1 MKTVV
6 KRTLSGATFIVLTV
20 GAILAGAAFSISLF
34 LIYAL
39 LTQRELY
46 QILWHKEEQPPPSF
60 LQWLGLLAGFGLYM
74 SSAFWVYPFRTFSL
88 LVATN
93 IALVLL
99 AFAVILLFFVGGW
112 YVVVSRRPNPF
123 LDWGKMLLGIFYVV
137 LPFTLVPLLI
147 VMSVPG
153 HVSWYLLLPLILTW
167 INDTG
172 AYCVGVPLG
181 RHRLIERVSPGKSVE
196 GFVGGLIFSMVGGAL
211 IAWLVDFRTPL
222 FGALLGLVVGLVAV
236 LGDLVESKLKRSVEI
251 KDSGTFLPGHGGFLD
266 RFDSLIFVLPV
277 AGLFSFLT

>member
-20 GAILAGAAFSISLF
+20 GAILAGASFSISLF

-46 QILWHKEEQPPPSF
+46 QILWHKEQTPPSF

-74 SSAFWVYPFRTFSL
+74 SSVFWVYPFRTFSI

-123 LDWGKMLLGIFYVV
+123 LDWGKMLLGICYVV
-137 LPFTLVPLLI
+137 LPFMLVPPLS
-147 VMSVPG
+147 VMSPHR

-277 AGLFSFLT
+277 AGLFSSLA

>member
-46 QILWHKEEQPPPSF
+46 QILWHKERAPRF
-60 LQWLGLLAGFGLYM
+60 LQGLGLLAGLLLYLA
-74 SSAFWVYPFRTFSL
+74 SFFWVEPFRTISFLTSANIAVGLL
-88 LVATN
+88 LVAG
-93 IALVLL
+93 
-99 AFAVILLFFVGGW
+99 FLLFFVSGW
-112 YVVVSRRPNPF
+112 YVVVCHRSHPF

-137 LPFTLVPLLI
+137 LPFMLVPPLS
-147 VMSVPG
+147 VMSPHR

-222 FGALLGLVVGLVAV
+222 LGALLGLVVGLVAV

-277 AGLFSFLT
+277 AGLFSSLA

>member
-20 GAILAGAAFSISLF
+20 GSILAGASFSISLF

-46 QILWHKEEQPPPSF
+46 QILWHKEQTPPSF

-74 SSAFWVYPFRTFSL
+74 SSAFWVYPFRTFSI

-123 LDWGKMLLGIFYVV
+123 LDWGKMLLGICYVV
-137 LPFTLVPLLI
+137 LPFMLVPPLS
-147 VMSVPG
+147 VMSPHR

-236 LGDLVESKLKRSVEI
+236 LDDLVESKLKRSVEI
-251 KDSGTFLPGHGGFLD
+251 KDSGAFLPGHGGFLD

-277 AGLFSFLT
+277 AGLFSSLA

>member
-20 GAILAGAAFSISLF
+20 GAILAGASFSISLF

-46 QILWHKEEQPPPSF
+46 QILWHKEQPPPSF

-74 SSAFWVYPFRTFSL
+74 SSAFWVYPFRTFSI

-123 LDWGKMLLGIFYVV
+123 LDWGKMLLGICYVV
-137 LPFTLVPLLI
+137 LPFMLVPPLS
-147 VMSVPG
+147 VMSPHR

-251 KDSGTFLPGHGGFLD
+251 KDSGAFLPGHGGFLD

-277 AGLFSFLT
+277 AGLFSSLA

>member
-20 GAILAGAAFSISLF
+20 GSILAGASFSISLF

-46 QILWHKEEQPPPSF
+46 QILWHKEQTPPSF

-74 SSAFWVYPFRTFSL
+74 SSAFWVYPFRTISFLTSANIAVGLL
-88 LVATN
+88 LVAG
-93 IALVLL
+93 
-99 AFAVILLFFVGGW
+99 FLLFFVSGW
-112 YVVVSRRPNPF
+112 YVVVCHRSHPF

-137 LPFTLVPLLI
+137 LPFMLVPPLS
-147 VMSVPG
+147 VMSPHR

-211 IAWLVDFRTPL
+211 IAWLVDFHTPL

-277 AGLFSFLT
+277 AGLFSSLA

>member
-20 GAILAGAAFSISLF
+20 GAILAGASFSISLF

-46 QILWHKEEQPPPSF
+46 QILWHKEQTPPSF

-74 SSAFWVYPFRTFSL
+74 SSAFWVYPFRTFSI

-123 LDWGKMLLGIFYVV
+123 LDWGKMLLGICYVV
-137 LPFTLVPLLI
+137 LPFMLVPPLS
-147 VMSVPG
+147 VMSPHR
-153 HVSWYLLLPLILTW
+153 HVSWYFLLPLILTW

-211 IAWLVDFRTPL
+211 IAWLVDFHTPL

-277 AGLFSFLT
+277 AGLFSSLA

>member
-20 GAILAGAAFSISLF
+20 GSILAGASFSISLF

-46 QILWHKEEQPPPSF
+46 QILWHKEQTPPSF

-74 SSAFWVYPFRTFSL
+74 SSAFWVYPFRTFSI

-123 LDWGKMLLGIFYVV
+123 LDWGKMLLGICYVV
-137 LPFTLVPLLI
+137 LPFMLVPPLS
-147 VMSVPG
+147 VMSPHR

-211 IAWLVDFRTPL
+211 IAWLVDFHTPL

-277 AGLFSFLT
+277 AGLFFFWV

>member
-46 QILWHKEEQPPPSF
+46 QILWHKEQTPPSF

-123 LDWGKMLLGIFYVV
+123 LDWGKMLLGICYVV
-137 LPFTLVPLLI
+137 LPFMLVPPLS
-147 VMSVPG
+147 VMSHHR

>member
-20 GAILAGAAFSISLF
+20 GAILAGASFSISLF

-46 QILWHKEEQPPPSF
+46 QILWHKEQTPPSF

-74 SSAFWVYPFRTFSL
+74 SSAFWVYPFRTFSI

-123 LDWGKMLLGIFYVV
+123 LDWGKMLLGICYVV
-137 LPFTLVPLLI
+137 LPFMLVPPLS
-147 VMSVPG
+147 VMSPHR

-211 IAWLVDFRTPL
+211 IAWLVDFHTPL

-277 AGLFSFLT
+277 AGLFSSLA

>member
-46 QILWHKEEQPPPSF
+46 QILWHKEQTPPSF

-74 SSAFWVYPFRTFSL
+74 SSAFWVYPFRTFSI

-123 LDWGKMLLGIFYVV
+123 LDWGKMLLGICYVV
-137 LPFTLVPLLI
+137 LPFMLVPPLS
-147 VMSVPG
+147 VMSPHR

-222 FGALLGLVVGLVAV
+222 LGALLGLVVGLVAV

-277 AGLFSFLT
+277 AGLFSSLA

>member
-20 GAILAGAAFSISLF
+20 GAILAGASFSISLF

-46 QILWHKEEQPPPSF
+46 QILWHKEQTPPSF

-74 SSAFWVYPFRTFSL
+74 SSAFWVYPFRTFSI

-123 LDWGKMLLGIFYVV
+123 LDWGKMLLGICYVV
-137 LPFTLVPLLI
+137 LPFMLVPPLS
-147 VMSVPG
+147 VMSPHR

-277 AGLFSFLT
+277 AGLFSSLA

>member
-20 GAILAGAAFSISLF
+20 GAILAGASFSISLF

-46 QILWHKEEQPPPSF
+46 QILWHKEQPPPSF

-74 SSAFWVYPFRTFSL
+74 SSAFWVYPFRTFSI

-123 LDWGKMLLGIFYVV
+123 LDWGKMLLGICYVV
-137 LPFTLVPLLI
+137 LPFMLVPPLS
-147 VMSVPG
+147 VMSPHR

-236 LGDLVESKLKRSVEI
+236 LGDLVESKLKRSVAI
-251 KDSGTFLPGHGGFLD
+251 KDSGTFLPGQGGFLD

>member
-20 GAILAGAAFSISLF
+20 GSILAGASFSISLF

-46 QILWHKEEQPPPSF
+46 QILWHKEQTPPSF

-74 SSAFWVYPFRTFSL
+74 SSAFWVYPFRTFSI

-112 YVVVSRRPNPF
+112 YVVVCHRSHPF

-137 LPFTLVPLLI
+137 LPFMLVPPLS
-147 VMSVPG
+147 VMSPHR

-277 AGLFSFLT
+277 AGLFSSLA

>member
-20 GAILAGAAFSISLF
+20 GSILAGASFSISLF

-46 QILWHKEEQPPPSF
+46 QILWHKEQTPPSF

-74 SSAFWVYPFRTFSL
+74 SSAFWVYPFRTFSI

-123 LDWGKMLLGIFYVV
+123 LDWGKMLLGICYVV
-137 LPFTLVPLLI
+137 LPFMLVPPLS
-147 VMSVPG
+147 VMSPHR

-251 KDSGTFLPGHGGFLD
+251 KDSGAFLPGHGGFLD

-277 AGLFSFLT
+277 AGLFSSLA

>member
-20 GAILAGAAFSISLF
+20 GAILAGASFSISLF

-46 QILWHKEEQPPPSF
+46 QILWHKEQTPPSF

-74 SSAFWVYPFRTFSL
+74 SSAFWVYPFRTFSI

-123 LDWGKMLLGIFYVV
+123 LDWGKMLLGICYVV
-137 LPFTLVPLLI
+137 LPFMLVPPLS
-147 VMSVPG
+147 VMSPHR

-277 AGLFSFLT
+277 AGLFFFWV

>member
-46 QILWHKEEQPPPSF
+46 QILWHKEQPPPSF

-74 SSAFWVYPFRTFSL
+74 SSAFWVYPFRTFSI

-123 LDWGKMLLGIFYVV
+123 LDWGKMLLGICYVV
-137 LPFTLVPLLI
+137 LPFMLVPPLS
-147 VMSVPG
+147 VMSPHR

-222 FGALLGLVVGLVAV
+222 LGALLGLVVGLVAV

-277 AGLFSFLT
+277 AGLFSSLA

>member
-46 QILWHKEEQPPPSF
+46 QILWHKEQTPPSF

-74 SSAFWVYPFRTFSL
+74 SSAFWVYPFRTFSI

-123 LDWGKMLLGIFYVV
+123 LDWGKMLLGICYVV
-137 LPFTLVPLLI
+137 LPFMLVPPLS
-147 VMSVPG
+147 VMSPHR

-222 FGALLGLVVGLVAV
+222 LGALLGVVVGLVAV

-277 AGLFSFLT
+277 AGLFSSLA

>member
-20 GAILAGAAFSISLF
+20 GSILAGASFSISLF

-46 QILWHKEEQPPPSF
+46 QILWHKEQPPPSF

-74 SSAFWVYPFRTFSL
+74 SSAFWVYPFRTFSI

-99 AFAVILLFFVGGW
+99 AFAVLLLFFVGGW

-123 LDWGKMLLGIFYVV
+123 LDWGKMLLGICYVV
-137 LPFTLVPLLI
+137 LPFMLVPPLS
-147 VMSVPG
+147 VMSPHR

-236 LGDLVESKLKRSVEI
+236 LGDLVESKLKRSVAI

-277 AGLFSFLT
+277 AGLFSSLA

>member
-20 GAILAGAAFSISLF
+20 GAILAGASFSISLF

-46 QILWHKEEQPPPSF
+46 QILWHKEQTPPSF

-74 SSAFWVYPFRTFSL
+74 SSAFWVYPFRTFSI

-123 LDWGKMLLGIFYVV
+123 LDWGKMLLGICYVV
-137 LPFTLVPLLI
+137 LPFMLVPPLS
-147 VMSVPG
+147 VMSPHR

-277 AGLFSFLT
+277 AGLFFFLA